1 MLKRFSV
8 KNFKAFED
16 KVTLDLSSI
25 GNYEFNKECISNGIC
40 KTALLYG
47 KNASGKTS
55 LCFALFDIVEVL
67 TDKYVCHEV
76 YKHYKHI
83 LHQDNPTEFDYEFK
97 FGTDEVF
104 YKYSKS
110 DQSSL
115 ISEELIINQKQIF
128 SYDKN
133 STSQDL
139 IAINLEGA
147 KTLKVTSDKLTL
159 SLCRFIKNNAILENN
174 LENSIFQ
181 KFYEFVENMLM
192 LWSFQ
197 QNSFIGYKNSPN
209 DNLVKDIIEKHN
221 FDKLQQ
227 FFLESGFTDKL
238 TYKKNSIG
246 EYNLFIQYEEK
257 YLDFNDAASQGM
269 NALLLIFYYLE
280 KYHLDNRD
288 NLKKRTSFV
297 CIDNFDAFFS
307 FELSHF
313 IVNKFKSFNT
323 QVMLSAHNTCDLSND
338 LLRPDCYFLC
348 SKNKVINAYNATDK
362 ELRKGHNLEKLYRG
376 GAFFFDD

>member
-47 KNASGKTS
+47 KNASGKSS

-67 TDKYVCHEV
+67 TDKYVCHDV
-76 YKHYKHI
+76 YKPYKHI

-147 KTLKVTSDKLTL
+147 ETLKVSSDKLNI
-159 SLCRFIKNNAILENN
+159 SLCRFIKNNALLKNN

-181 KFYEFVENMLM
+181 KFFEFVENMLM
-192 LWSFQ
+192 IWSFDQ
-197 QNSFIGYKNSPN
+197 SCFIGYKNSPK
-209 DNLVKDIIEKHN
+209 DNLVKKIIENNN
-221 FDKLQQ
+221 FEKLQQ
-227 FFLESGFTDKL
+227 FFLEDGFTDKL
-238 TYKKNSIG
+238 TYKKNSLG
-246 EYNLFIQYEEK
+246 EYNLFIQYDDK
-257 YLDFNDAASQGM
+257 CLDFNDAASNGM
-269 NALLLIFYYLE
+269 KALLLIYYYLE
-280 KYHLDNRD
+280 NKLNQD
-288 NLKKRTSFV
+288 KRPSFV

-307 FELSHF
+307 FELSYF
-313 IVNKFKSFNT
+313 IVNQLKDCNT
-323 QVMLSAHNTCDLSND
+323 QALLTTYNTCNFSND

-348 SKNKVINAYNATDK
+348 SKNKIVDANNATDK
-362 ELRKGHNLEKLYRG
+362 ELRRGHNLEKLYRG
-376 GAFFFDD
+376 GAFSFDN

>member
-25 GNYEFNKECISNGIC
+25 GNYEFNKECISNDVC
-40 KTALLYG
+40 KTALLYS
-47 KNASGKTS
+47 KNASGKSS

-67 TDKYVCHEV
+67 TDKYVCHDV
-76 YKHYKHI
+76 YKPYKHI
-83 LHQDNPTEFDYEFK
+83 IHQDAPTEFEYEFK
-97 FGTDEVF
+97 FDTDEVF

-110 DQSSL
+110 DQSTL

-128 SYDKN
+128 SYKKDLVA
-133 STSQDL
+133 QD
-139 IAINLEGA
+139 IAVNLEGA
-147 KTLKVTSDKLTL
+147 ETLKVSSDKLNI
-159 SLCRFIKNNAILENN
+159 SLCRFIKNNALLKNN

-181 KFYEFVENMLM
+181 KFFEYVENMLM
-192 LWSFQ
+192 IWSFDQ
-197 QNSFIGYKNSPN
+197 SCFIGYKNSPK
-209 DNLVKDIIEKHN
+209 DNLVKKIIENRN
-221 FDKLQQ
+221 FEKLQQ

-257 YLDFNDAASQGM
+257 YLDFNDAASQGR

-288 NLKKRTSFV
+288 NQKKRPSFV

-323 QVMLSAHNTCDLSND
+323 QVMLTAHNTCDLSND

-376 GAFFFDD
+376 GAFFFDN

>member
-47 KNASGKTS
+47 KNASGKSS

-67 TDKYVCHEV
+67 TDKYVCHDV
-76 YKHYKHI
+76 YKPYKHI
-83 LHQDNPTEFDYEFK
+83 LHQDAPTEFDYEFK

-110 DQSSL
+110 DQSTL
-115 ISEELIINQKQIF
+115 ISEELIITQKQLF

-139 IAINLEGA
+139 ISINLEGA

-197 QNSFIGYKNSPN
+197 QNSFIGYKSSLK

-221 FDKLQQ
+221 FEKLQQ

-288 NLKKRTSFV
+288 NQKKRPSFV

-323 QVMLSAHNTCDLSND
+323 QVMLTAHNTCDLSND

-348 SKNKVINAYNATDK
+348 SNNKVINAYNATDK

>member
-25 GNYEFNKECISNGIC
+25 GNYEFNKECISDGIC

-67 TDKYVCHEV
+67 TDKYVCHEL
-76 YKHYKHI
+76 YKPYKHI
-83 LHQDNPTEFDYEFK
+83 LHQDIQTEFEYEFK
-97 FGTDEVF
+97 FGSDEVF

-110 DQSSL
+110 DQSTL
-115 ISEELIINQKQIF
+115 LSEELIINQKKIF
-128 SYDKN
+128 SYDKS
-133 STSQDL
+133 STSQVL
-139 IAINLEGA
+139 ISINLEGA

-192 LWSFQ
+192 IWSFEP
-197 QNSFIGYKNSPN
+197 NSFIGYKSSLK
-209 DNLVKDIIEKHN
+209 DNLVKNIIEKHN

-238 TYKKNSIG
+238 TYKKNSFG
-246 EYNLFIQYEEK
+246 EYNILIQYEEK
-257 YLDFNDAASQGM
+257 YLDFNDVASQGM
-269 NALLLIFYYLE
+269 KALLLIFYYLE
-280 KYHLDNRD
+280 KYQLNNKLNQD
-288 NLKKRTSFV
+288 KRPSFV

-313 IVNKFKSFNT
+313 IVKKFKTCNI
-323 QVMLSAHNTCDLSND
+323 QVMLTTHNTCNLSNN

-376 GAFFFDD
+376 GAFFI

>member
-47 KNASGKTS
+47 KNASGKSS

-67 TDKYVCHEV
+67 TDKYVCHDV
-76 YKHYKHI
+76 YKPYKHI
-83 LHQDNPTEFDYEFK
+83 LHQDAPTEFEYEFK

-181 KFYEFVENMLM
+181 KFFEFVENMLM
-192 LWSFQ
+192 IWSFDQ
-197 QNSFIGYKNSPN
+197 SCFIGYKNSPK
-209 DNLVKDIIEKHN
+209 DNLVKKIIKNRN
-221 FDKLQQ
+221 FEKLQH
-227 FFLESGFTDKL
+227 FFLEAGFTDKL
-238 TYKKNSIG
+238 TYKKNSLG
-246 EYNLFIQYEEK
+246 EYNLFIQYDDK
-257 YLDFNDAASQGM
+257 CLDFNDAASNGM
-269 NALLLIFYYLE
+269 KALLLIYYYLE
-280 KYHLDNRD
+280 NKLNQD
-288 NLKKRTSFV
+288 KRPSFV

-307 FELSHF
+307 FELSYF
-313 IVNKFKSFNT
+313 IVNQLKDCNT
-323 QVMLSAHNTCDLSND
+323 QALLTTYNTCNFSND

-348 SKNKVINAYNATDK
+348 SKNKIVDANNATDK
-362 ELRKGHNLEKLYRG
+362 ELRRGHNLEKLYRG
-376 GAFFFDD
+376 GVFSFDN

>member
-47 KNASGKTS
+47 KNASGKSS

-67 TDKYVCHEV
+67 TDKYVCHDV
-76 YKHYKHI
+76 YKPYKHI
-83 LHQDNPTEFDYEFK
+83 LHQDAPTEFEYEFK
-97 FGTDEVF
+97 FDTDEVF

-110 DQSSL
+110 DQSTL

-181 KFYEFVENMLM
+181 KFFEFVENMLM
-192 LWSFQ
+192 IWSFDQ
-197 QNSFIGYKNSPN
+197 SCFIGYKNSPK
-209 DNLVKDIIEKHN
+209 DNLVKKIIENNN
-221 FDKLQQ
+221 FEKLQQ
-227 FFLESGFTDKL
+227 FFLEDGFTDKL
-238 TYKKNSIG
+238 TYKKNSLG
-246 EYNLFIQYEEK
+246 EYNLFIQYDDK
-257 YLDFNDAASQGM
+257 CLDFNDAASNGM
-269 NALLLIFYYLE
+269 KALLLIYYYLE
-280 KYHLDNRD
+280 NKLNQD
-288 NLKKRTSFV
+288 KRPSFV

-307 FELSHF
+307 FELSYF
-313 IVNKFKSFNT
+313 IVNQLKDCNT
-323 QVMLSAHNTCDLSND
+323 QALLTTYNTCNFSND

-348 SKNKVINAYNATDK
+348 SKNKIVDANNATDK
-362 ELRKGHNLEKLYRG
+362 ELRRGHNLEKLYRG
-376 GAFFFDD
+376 GAFSFDN

>member
-47 KNASGKTS
+47 KNASGKSS

-67 TDKYVCHEV
+67 TDKYVCHDV
-76 YKHYKHI
+76 YKPYKHI
-83 LHQDNPTEFDYEFK
+83 LHQDAPTEFEYEFK

-181 KFYEFVENMLM
+181 KFFEFVENMLM
-192 LWSFQ
+192 IWSFDQ
-197 QNSFIGYKNSPN
+197 SCFIGYKNSPK
-209 DNLVKDIIEKHN
+209 DNLVKKIIENRN
-221 FDKLQQ
+221 FEKLQQ
-227 FFLESGFTDKL
+227 FFLEAGFTDEL
-238 TYKKNSIG
+238 TYKKNSLG
-246 EYNLFIQYEEK
+246 EYNLFIQYDDK
-257 YLDFNDAASQGM
+257 YLDFNDAASNGM
-269 NALLLIFYYLE
+269 KALLLIYYYLE
-280 KYHLDNRD
+280 NKLNQD
-288 NLKKRTSFV
+288 KIPSFV

-307 FELSHF
+307 FELSYF
-313 IVNKFKSFNT
+313 IVNQLKDCNT
-323 QVMLSAHNTCDLSND
+323 QVLLTTYNTCNFSND

-348 SKNKVINAYNATDK
+348 SKNKIVDANNATDK
-362 ELRKGHNLEKLYRG
+362 ELRRGHNLEKLYRG
-376 GAFFFDD
+376 GAFSFDN

>member
-110 DQSSL
+110 DQSTL

-128 SYDKN
+128 SYKKDLVA
-133 STSQDL
+133 QD
-139 IAINLEGA
+139 IAVNLEGA
-147 KTLKVTSDKLTL
+147 ETLKVSPDKLNI
-159 SLCRFIKNNAILENN
+159 SLCRFIKNNALLKNN

-181 KFYEFVENMLM
+181 KFFEFVENMLM
-192 LWSFQ
+192 IWSFDQ
-197 QNSFIGYKNSPN
+197 SCFIGYKNSPK
-209 DNLVKDIIEKHN
+209 DNLVKKIIEN
-221 FDKLQQ
+221 RNSEKLQQ
-227 FFLESGFTDKL
+227 FFLEAGFTDKL
-238 TYKKNSIG
+238 TYKKNSLG
-246 EYNLFIQYEEK
+246 EYNLFIQYDDK
-257 YLDFNDAASQGM
+257 CLDFNDAASNGM
-269 NALLLIFYYLE
+269 KALLLIYYYLE
-280 KYHLDNRD
+280 NKLNQD
-288 NLKKRTSFV
+288 KRPSFV

-307 FELSHF
+307 FELSYF
-313 IVNKFKSFNT
+313 IVNQLKDCNT
-323 QVMLSAHNTCDLSND
+323 QALLTTYNTCNFSND

-348 SKNKVINAYNATDK
+348 SKNKIVDANNATDK
-362 ELRKGHNLEKLYRG
+362 ELRRGHNLEKLYRG
-376 GAFFFDD
+376 GVFSFDH

>member
-159 SLCRFIKNNAILENN
+159 SLCRSIKNNAILENN

-288 NLKKRTSFV
+288 NLKKRPSFV

>member
-25 GNYEFNKECISNGIC
+25 GNYEFNKECISNCIC

-67 TDKYVCHEV
+67 TDKYVFHEV

-83 LHQDNPTEFDYEFK
+83 LHQDAPTEFEYEFK
-97 FGTDEVF
+97 FDTDEVF

-110 DQSSL
+110 DQSTL

-128 SYDKN
+128 SYKKDLVA
-133 STSQDL
+133 QD
-139 IAINLEGA
+139 IAVNLEGA
-147 KTLKVTSDKLTL
+147 ETLKVSPDKLNI
-159 SLCRFIKNNAILENN
+159 SLCRFIKNNALLKNN

-181 KFYEFVENMLM
+181 KFFEFVENMLM
-192 LWSFQ
+192 IWSFDQ
-197 QNSFIGYKNSPN
+197 SCFIGYKNSPK
-209 DNLVKDIIEKHN
+209 DNLVKKIIENRN
-221 FDKLQQ
+221 FEKLQQ
-227 FFLESGFTDKL
+227 FFLEAGFTDKL
-238 TYKKNSIG
+238 TYKKNSLG
-246 EYNLFIQYEEK
+246 EYNLFIQYDDK
-257 YLDFNDAASQGM
+257 CLDFNDAASNGM
-269 NALLLIFYYLE
+269 KALLLIYYYLE
-280 KYHLDNRD
+280 NKINQD
-288 NLKKRTSFV
+288 KRPSFV

-307 FELSHF
+307 FELSYF
-313 IVNKFKSFNT
+313 IVNQLKDCNT
-323 QVMLSAHNTCDLSND
+323 QALLTTYNTCNFSND

-348 SKNKVINAYNATDK
+348 SKNKIVDANNATDK
-362 ELRKGHNLEKLYRG
+362 ELRRGHNLEKLYRG
-376 GAFFFDD
+376 GAFSFDN